1 MRITDLSSCLALSL
15 AMGLSGI
22 APPALG
28 HSIGAVADM
37 DTLPMLADVAP
48 EAIAIS
54 PHVPQMGIH
63 YALPADL
70 PTGPIWCVIEG
81 RVVCVEYMFPAAAL
95 ADGESWTGL
104 LPGGVF
110 PPITHVDFEYKPDG
124 VGPISEPIYQLH
136 IWFAEPAVLAA
147 Y

>member
-1 MRITDLSSCLALSL
+1 MRSTVLPLGLCLSLPLTLALAPAAL
-15 AMGLSGI
+15 AHEGG
-22 APPALG
+22 P
-28 HSIGAVADM
+28 VADM
-37 DTLPMLADVAP
+37 QALPMIADIAP
-48 EAIAIS
+48 QAIAIS
-54 PHVPQMGIH
+54 PHVPQMGEH
-63 YALPADL
+63 YAMPADL

-81 RVVCVEYMFPAAAL
+81 RVVCVEYMFTAAAL

-104 LPGGVF
+104 PPGGTF

-124 VGPISEPIYQLH
+124 VGPFTEPLYQLH